1 MVNDSEAR
9 KIMAKPLP
17 QILEEIEGRIRLA
30 DEAARDAGEAALEAR
45 RAGEKA
51 AKEAIR
57 VANERIDK
65 VEQIAKDAMQLAELL
80 KLAVMDGV
88 SAIDKRLSE
97 KAPDKESAPKK

>member
-1 MVNDSEAR
+1 LEAR
-9 KIMAKPLP
+9 K
-17 QILEEIEGRIRLA
+17 
-30 DEAARDAGEAALEAR
+30 
-45 RAGEKA
+45 AGEKA

-57 VANERIDK
+57 VVNERIDK

-88 SAIDKRLSE
+88 TAIDKRLSE